1 MNVSIDVI
9 NDLLPLY
16 AANECSADSRR
27 LVEEYLRSH
36 PEAGALMADAM
47 RSALRPPLPLGGA
60 DDAEREAL
68 ARTQRLLRLRSWF
81 MPLAIFFT
89 MVPFSFIVSNGTFR
103 WLFAESPVHIAIY
116 ETIAIMLWILY
127 FITRTKLQRAWQRE

>member
-1 MNVSIDVI
+1 MTVSVDVI

-27 LVEEYLRSH
+27 LVDEYLKVH
-36 PEAGALMADAM
+36 PEVAARMADAARAM
-47 RSALRPPLPLGGA
+47 LRTPLPGGA
-60 DDAEREAL
+60 GDAEERRAL

-89 MVPFSFIVSNGTFR
+89 LLPFSFIVSNGSFR
-103 WLFAESPVHIAIY
+103 WLLAESPAHVAVYEAIGLV
-116 ETIAIMLWILY
+116 LWVMY
-127 FITRTKLQRAWQRE
+127 FITRRKLRRSW

>member
-27 LVEEYLRSH
+27 LVEEYLTSH
-36 PEAGALMADAM
+36 PEAAARMADAM
-47 RSALRPPLPLGGA
+47 PSALRAPLPLGGGDA
-60 DDAEREAL
+60 AERDAL

-89 MVPFSFIVSNGTFR
+89 LVPFSFIVSNGTFR
-103 WLFAESPVHIAIY
+103 WLFAESPVYIAIY
-116 ETIAIMLWILY
+116 ETIAVMLWILY
-127 FITRTKLQRAWQRE
+127 FITRKKLHRAW